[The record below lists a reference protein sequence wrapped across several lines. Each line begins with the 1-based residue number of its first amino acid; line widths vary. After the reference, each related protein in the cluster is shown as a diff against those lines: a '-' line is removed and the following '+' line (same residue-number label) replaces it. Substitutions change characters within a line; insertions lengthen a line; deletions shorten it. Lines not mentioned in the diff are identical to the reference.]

1 MNKKI
6 YGVVIK
12 EIFKRKI
19 YLETDSEKEAIKQIR
34 NMYKQGK
41 IKMDGMDFDGIKIY
55 VEEKL

>member
-19 YLETDSEKEAIKQIR
+19 YLETDSEKEAVKQIR
-34 NMYKQGK
+34 NIYKQGK
-41 IKMDGMDFDGIKIY
+41 IKMDGIDFDGIKIY